1 MRNYY
6 RALAADAVLVVLFS
20 VLGTLSHNGAL
31 TLVNLARVAWPF
43 LAGLVLAHLVL
54 RAWRVEPWRLWPH
67 GVFIVAITVVTAML
81 LRTLTGAGTALPFVL
96 VSFAV
101 NALFLLGWRVIAG
114 LVTRRKQADV
124 GHSSTH

>member
-6 RALAADAVLVVLFS
+6 RALGADALLVIVFS

-31 TLVNLARVAWPF
+31 TIVNLARVAWPF

-101 NALFLLGWRVIAG
+101 NVLFLLGWRTIAG
-114 LVTRRKQADV
+114 IIVRRKKASV
-124 GHSSTH
+124 GTENSH

>member
-6 RALAADAVLVVLFS
+6 RALGADALLVIVFS

-31 TLVNLARVAWPF
+31 TIVNLARVAWPF

-54 RAWRVEPWRLWPH
+54 RAWRVEPWRFWPH

-101 NALFLLGWRVIAG
+101 NALFLLGWRIIAG
-114 LVTRRKQADV
+114 IIVRRKKASV
-124 GHSSTH
+124 GTEDSH